1 MLKGLM
7 DEIINLKEE
16 RRVLIAECEGGINE
30 NTFSKEE
37 MEHIRT
43 HKNEMASCHAL
54 IEVEAA
60 ITEDEEMLRKRLK

>member
-16 RRVLIAECEGGINE
+16 RRVLKAECEGGINE

-43 HKNEMASCHAL
+43 HKNEITSCRTLEGVEEAL
-54 IEVEAA
+54 A
-60 ITEDEEMLRKRLK
+60 EDEKMLINRLK